1 MKRISFFLLCA
12 FASLAFHA
20 QNVNLKEMTEKERYN
35 YMVKLGKEVI
45 MNFGPGY
52 YREFKKPVITGPE
65 VYKYQYSE
73 IAPERRKYDGKEYY
87 TITYPYDKSKETLY
101 WFYAACVQI
110 WAETGEP
117 KGVLFGNGW
126 GKNFHSRSYKDWLK
140 DGVKEEDITPYEQSL
155 Y

>member
-1 MKRISFFLLCA
+1 MNRISFFLLCSL
-12 FASLAFHA
+12 ASLALHA
-20 QNVNLKEMTEKERYN
+20 QNVNLKEMTEKKRYN
-35 YMVKLGKEVI
+35 YMVKQGKEVI
-45 MNFGPGY
+45 KNFGPGY
-52 YREFKKPVITGPE
+52 YREYKKPVISEPE
-65 VYKYQYSE
+65 VYKYPGE
-73 IAPERRKYDGKEYY
+73 NAPEKKKHDGKEYY
-87 TITYPYDKSKETLY
+87 TITFPYDKNKETLY

-126 GKNFHSRSYKDWLK
+126 EKNFHSRTYKDWLK